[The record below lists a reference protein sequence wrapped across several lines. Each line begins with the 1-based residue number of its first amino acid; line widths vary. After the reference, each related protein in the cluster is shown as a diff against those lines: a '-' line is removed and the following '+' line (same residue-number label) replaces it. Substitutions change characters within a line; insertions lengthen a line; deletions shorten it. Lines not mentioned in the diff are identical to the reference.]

1 MNKKTLKT
9 LVILTLICLLPL
21 LVLSACNKEKTVASI
36 QIVQGSFKE
45 IYSLDEKLN
54 LTNAKILV
62 TYTDNTTANVS
73 ITSSMIS
80 GFDTSTTTTGKA
92 LTVSY
97 KGKSVNF
104 IYKVQSSIFVETSFR
119 FNIDVVENES
129 KTGYDINV
137 KADKASTVTNGVYA
151 LEFNL
156 SASGGTA
163 LTEPVLKLGNAFKM
177 EIYSASVSSMV
188 VVVYSTTGY
197 DTITDGATI
206 LSVKATKPSTL
217 ETITVQSASISNG
230 EADFVVPQTSREIG
244 G

>member
-1 MNKKTLKT
+1 M
-9 LVILTLICLLPL
+9 
-21 LVLSACNKEKTVASI
+21 
-36 QIVQGSFKE
+36 
-45 IYSLDEKLN
+45 
-54 LTNAKILV
+54 
-62 TYTDNTTANVS
+62 
-73 ITSSMIS
+73 
-80 GFDTSTTTTGKA
+80 
-92 LTVSY
+92 
-97 KGKSVNF
+97 
-104 IYKVQSSIFVETSFR
+104 
-119 FNIDVVENES
+119 
-129 KTGYDINV
+129 
-137 KADKASTVTNGVYA
+137 YA